1 MNNQE
6 KLAKIKTIVEDYFQD
21 EYFPI
26 DLESI
31 RIIQKIEKLMR
42 SLSTETLDE
51 IPTTTHINT
60 TMGFIG
66 DEEIQ
71 FWSNFE
77 VEDPEDQQIVEEIYE
92 LVKEAYE
99 VMNP

>member
-1 MNNQE
+1 MKKTE
-6 KLAKIKTIVEDYFQD
+6 KLQK
-21 EYFPI
+21 
-26 DLESI
+26 
-31 RIIQKIEKLMR
+31 KIEKLIR
-42 SLSTETLDE
+42 SLSTKTQDE
-51 IPTTTHINT
+51 IPTSTYINT
-60 TMGFIG
+60 TTGYIG
-66 DEEIQ
+66 EEEIQ